1 MKYVY
6 DPEHSRPKHTS
17 VSVSLCVYAVCLS
30 VSLKVNENLF
40 NQCCLCLI
48 SLIVIFFL
56 AEGDKE
62 NSP

>member
-48 SLIVIFFL
+48 SLIVTFF
-56 AEGDKE
+56 
-62 NSP
+62 